1 MASGPAGGARRPRRM
16 SPDRRREDLVRTTLR
31 LFSERSPERV
41 SPEDVAA
48 AADVSRALV
57 YRYFSDMDE
66 LRTAALRSAIGE
78 LAPRLAPPEE
88 LPPAEQVR
96 SALRAFIAF
105 AEEYAPAYTAL
116 LRGGSKVATER
127 TEALIDEVRGQVL
140 ALLAERSGAGE
151 PSPRVRLAMRC
162 WISAVESAVLI
173 WIEERPMPA
182 AELAD
187 WLLGQLLAMVGASG
201 AGDAEAFAARHIG

>member
-1 MASGPAGGARRPRRM
+1 M

-31 LFSERSPERV
+31 LFSERPPERV

-66 LRTAALRSAIGE
+66 LRTAALRSAIDE
-78 LAPRLAPPEE
+78 LAPRLAAPEE

-96 SALRAFIAF
+96 RALRAFIAF
-105 AEEYAPAYTAL
+105 AEGYAPAYTSL

-140 ALLAERSGAGE
+140 ALLAERAGAGG

-187 WLLGQLLAMVGASG
+187 WLLDQLLAMVGASG